1 MLLFPF
7 YLITFFL
14 YKCVNFISRNELI
27 IYFVD
32 QILQPI
38 LISYLSKNI
47 KIDSL
52 FPFDNSLNTLYLCN
66 SNYNTIIFHEKL

>member
-14 YKCVNFISRNELI
+14 YKCVNFISKNELI
-27 IYFVD
+27 IYFVH
-32 QILQPI
+32 QLSIF
-38 LISYLSKNI
+38 ISYLPKDI

-52 FPFDNSLNTLYLCN
+52 FPFNNSLNTLYLCN